1 MSNNK
6 STTLSISNIPRFNGR
21 NFQGWSEKMIG
32 VFMMAKVYEVV
43 NGNTTAPAESEL
55 PAMPAAPP
63 SITANT
69 AVDVASRLNTMWTQY
84 NVQIQAYNHLLDS
97 YN

>member
-6 STTLSISNIPRFNGR
+6 STTLSISDIPRFNGR

-55 PAMPAAPP
+55 PATPAAPP
-63 SITANT
+63 AITAST
-69 AVDVASRLNTMWTQY
+69 AVDVASRLNAMWTQY
-84 NVQIQAYNHLLDS
+84 NVQIQGYNHTLDS